1 MLYWLKG
8 CIPAVRRREAMRSVA
23 VTRETILQELEG
35 LPEDQL
41 REVLEFIFF
50 LKFRREMERAR
61 QRFAVAVK
69 EARAIA
75 QERGITDEEVLAEIR
90 AVRAKQ

>member
-1 MLYWLKG
+1 MLCWLKG

-41 REVLEFIFF
+41 REVLEFI
-50 LKFRREMERAR
+50 L
-61 QRFAVAVK
+61 
-69 EARAIA
+69 
-75 QERGITDEEVLAEIR
+75 
-90 AVRAKQ
+90 

>member
-41 REVLEFIFF
+41 REVLEFI
-50 LKFRREMERAR
+50 LSRSYAVGSVLLPMRRT
-61 QRFAVAVK
+61 
-69 EARAIA
+69 
-75 QERGITDEEVLAEIR
+75 GLSS
-90 AVRAKQ
+90 

>member
-1 MLYWLKG
+1 
-8 CIPAVRRREAMRSVA
+8 
-23 VTRETILQELEG
+23 
-35 LPEDQL
+35 
-41 REVLEFIFF
+41 

>member
-1 MLYWLKG
+1 
-8 CIPAVRRREAMRSVA
+8 MRSVA
-23 VTRETILQELEG
+23 VPRETILQELEG

-41 REVLEFIFF
+41 REVLGFILF

-75 QERGITDEEVLAEIR
+75 PERGITDEEVLAEIQ

>member
-1 MLYWLKG
+1 
-8 CIPAVRRREAMRSVA
+8 MRSVA

-35 LPEDQL
+35 LSEDQL
-41 REVLEFIFF
+41 REVLEFILF
-50 LKFRREMERAR
+50 LKFRREMERVK

-69 EARAIA
+69 EARVIA

>member
-8 CIPAVRRREAMRSVA
+8 CIPVVRRREAMRSVA

-41 REVLEFIFF
+41 REVLEFI
-50 LKFRREMERAR
+50 LSRSYAVGSVLLPMRRM
-61 QRFAVAVK
+61 
-69 EARAIA
+69 
-75 QERGITDEEVLAEIR
+75 GLSS
-90 AVRAKQ
+90 